1 MFLKER
7 EVGGQQVR
15 DRIMAFLGDVGGML
29 HLLVD
34 RKTASH
40 ATWALTCKVE
50 LDLLMANTK
59 YSINLMGV
67 LDRMCFLALNG

>member
-1 MFLKER
+1 MKER
-7 EVGGQQVR
+7 EVGREKVKQK
-15 DRIMAFLGDVGGML
+15 IMAFLGDVGGMV

-34 RKTASH
+34 NKTHNH